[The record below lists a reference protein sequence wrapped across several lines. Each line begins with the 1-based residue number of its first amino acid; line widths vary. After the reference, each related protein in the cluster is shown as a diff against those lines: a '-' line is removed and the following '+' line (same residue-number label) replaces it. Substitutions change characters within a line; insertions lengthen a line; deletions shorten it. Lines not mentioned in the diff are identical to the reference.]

1 MLLDEATSALDKMN
15 EKLIQEAI
23 DAYRKKVNGMSVIV
37 IAHRLTT
44 IQDAD
49 KIIVLKDGVLTEQG
63 NHQELLTNYPEG
75 TYAEFVAKQSSAEA
89 DVEEGDANED
99 DADPNAVEE
108 PKKEDTVKPARRAS
122 ILKAK
127 KSLRMD
133 PKEEN
138 MFKVCDERDDAM

>member
-1 MLLDEATSALDKMN
+1 
-15 EKLIQEAI
+15 
-23 DAYRKKVNGMSVIV
+23 MSVIV
-37 IAHRLTT
+37 IAHRLST

-75 TYAEFVAKQSSAEA
+75 TYAEFVAKQKSAEE

-99 DADPNAVEE
+99 AADPNAAAEVET
-108 PKKEDTVKPARRAS
+108 KKEEEMKPGRRAS
-122 ILKAK
+122 LLKAK

-133 PKEEN
+133 PKEEQ
-138 MFKVCDERDDAM
+138 MFKVCDERDGALE